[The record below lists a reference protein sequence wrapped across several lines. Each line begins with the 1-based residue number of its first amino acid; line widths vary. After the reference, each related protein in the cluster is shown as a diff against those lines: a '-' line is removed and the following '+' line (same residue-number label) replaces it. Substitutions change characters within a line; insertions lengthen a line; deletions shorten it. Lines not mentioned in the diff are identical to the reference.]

1 MKKKHRTKLVHVGQF
16 VAEVDIDL
24 IEEDGGWSPYLS
36 LDDAQKLDEVRT
48 ALKQGDTKTAGRLSR
63 VYKLTPVAV

>member
-48 ALKQGDTKTAGRLSR
+48 ALKQGDIKTAGRFSR